1 MESQRANN
9 RSRNTMTRREA
20 VKSLALLSAGLSL
33 ACTPLRIVLGDYPQE
48 FNDDAKRVDRLLR
61 AFMETVVPGAPIDH
75 GRLTAAFY
83 DPYYRLSKYRKY
95 LMADLCRRAERR
107 CGTEAFEYMPAEWR
121 TIVVRDGLS
130 AGGVTTRL
138 YAGAVFLAQIVV
150 YSGLCNADS
159 ACPLIDFPG
168 QYRDRGLAA
177 TTYPTPQRFLARS
190 TTANGNPA

>member
-1 MESQRANN
+1 MCSHRVNN
-9 RSRNTMTRREA
+9 KSRKNLVTRREA

-33 ACTPLRIVLGDYPQE
+33 ACTPLRIVMGDYPQE
-48 FNDDAKRVDRLLR
+48 FNDDTKRVDRLLR
-61 AFMETVVPGAPIDH
+61 AFVETVVPGAPIDH
-75 GRLTAAFY
+75 DRLTAAFY

-95 LMADLCRRAERR
+95 FTADLCRRAERR
-107 CGTEAFEYMPAEWR
+107 CGTDAFEYMPTEWR

-130 AGGVTTRL
+130 AGGVTMRL

-150 YSGLCNADS
+150 YSGLYNNS
-159 ACPLIDFPG
+159 ACSLIGFPG
-168 QYRDRGLAA
+168 QYHDRGLAA